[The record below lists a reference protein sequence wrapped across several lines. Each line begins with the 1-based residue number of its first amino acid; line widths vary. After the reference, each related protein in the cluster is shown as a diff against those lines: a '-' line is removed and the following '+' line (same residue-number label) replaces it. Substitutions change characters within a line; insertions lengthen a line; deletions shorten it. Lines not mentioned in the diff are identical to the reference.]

1 MTVNE
6 KENFTCSNELCPFE
20 TDERRIAMLH
30 EQISIAGHRT
40 LARVLIINNRITE
53 LSEYY
58 MARKE
63 YETLKAQDSQE
74 KR

>member
-20 TDERRIAMLH
+20 TDERRIAILH
-30 EQISIAGHRT
+30 EQSSIAGHRT
-40 LARVLIINNRITE
+40 LARVLIINNKITE
-53 LSEYY
+53 LNEYY
-58 MARKE
+58 NARKE
-63 YETLKAQDSQE
+63 YEALKAEE